1 MAIDRIQL
9 ESPRLIPTPQTQV
22 QTGPAAAAESFNQMV
37 KTALDSIKETQQLA
51 DRSVTDLAAG
61 QPVELHDVMLNVEQA
76 NLAFQLA
83 LQVRNKL
90 IEAYQE
96 ILRMQV

>member
-9 ESPRLIPTPQTQV
+9 GSPRLTPTPQHPT
-22 QTGPAAAAESFNQMV
+22 TGPAAAAESFNQMV
-37 KTALDSIKETQQLA
+37 KTALDNIKETRQLA
-51 DRSVTDLAAG
+51 NRSVTDLAAG
-61 QPVELHDVMLNVEQA
+61 QPVELHDVMLNTEQA
-76 NLAFQLA
+76 SLAFQLA
-83 LQVRNKL
+83 LQIRNKL